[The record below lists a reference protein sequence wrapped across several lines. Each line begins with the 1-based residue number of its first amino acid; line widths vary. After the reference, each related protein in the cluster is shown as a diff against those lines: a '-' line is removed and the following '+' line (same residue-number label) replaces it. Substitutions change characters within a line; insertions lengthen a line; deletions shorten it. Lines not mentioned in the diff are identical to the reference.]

1 MKNMKKRLFVMLTVI
16 GIIGM
21 AYSPSWA
28 QVAWN
33 DPIEDEWNTADLF
46 LARSAAVGAGIIG
59 TGLFVLSLP
68 FTIPTGGVE
77 AAADM
82 FIAKPFQ
89 FAFERPFPDENILP
103 EIYLGRSESRK

>member
-1 MKNMKKRLFVMLTVI
+1 MKNMGKRLFVTVMVV

-21 AYSPSWA
+21 AYSLGWGQA
-28 QVAWN
+28 AWH
-33 DPIEDEWNTADLF
+33 DPIEDEFNTADLF
-46 LARSAAVGAGIIG
+46 LARPAAVGAAIIG

-89 FAFERPFPDENILP
+89 FAFERPFPDDTILLDS
-103 EIYLGRSESRK
+103 YTGRSQSR

>member
-1 MKNMKKRLFVMLTVI
+1 MKNIKKRLFVMVMVV

-21 AYSPSWA
+21 VYSLSWA
-28 QVAWN
+28 QAAWH
-33 DPIEDEWNTADLF
+33 DPVEDEYNAADLF
-46 LARSAAVGAGIIG
+46 LARPASVAVGTIG

-77 AAADM
+77 ASADM

-89 FAFERPFPDENILP
+89 FAFERPFPDDTILP
-103 EIYLGRSESRK
+103 ESYTGRSQAR

>member
-1 MKNMKKRLFVMLTVI
+1 MENMKKRLFVMLMVV
-16 GIIGM
+16 GVIGM
-21 AYSPSWA
+21 AYSPSWGQA
-28 QVAWN
+28 AWH

-46 LARSAAVGAGIIG
+46 LARPASVAAAVIG

-77 AAADM
+77 ASADM

-89 FAFERPFPDENILP
+89 FAFERPFPDENILA
-103 EIYLGRSESRK
+103 ESYLGRSESK